1 MTSSNIPTSDVPL
14 KQRFYIYREK
24 VLHQKKAAADFDTLY
39 WNLRPKPVAPT
50 ISALNPNTARANAN
64 VTVNITGTG
73 FDAGVKAVISTTAL
87 SPMGTPTQ
95 TAFSV
100 IIPAANIATAGT
112 MQLSVKNGDG
122 QLSNA
127 LNFTVT

>member
-1 MTSSNIPTSDVPL
+1 MTNIPTSDVPL

-50 ISALNPNTARANAN
+50 LSALNPNTARANVD

-73 FDAGVKAVISTTAL
+73 FDAGVKAVIGTTAL
-87 SPMGTPTQ
+87 SPMGTPTP
-95 TAFSV
+95 TAFSLL
-100 IIPAANIATAGT
+100 IPAANIATAGT
-112 MQLSVKNGDG
+112 VQLSVKNGDG

>member
-1 MTSSNIPTSDVPL
+1 MPATTPTSSVPL
-14 KQRFYIYREK
+14 KDRFYIYRGK
-24 VLHQKKAAADFDTLY
+24 VLHQKKASAEADTLY
-39 WNLRPKPVAPT
+39 WSLRPKPAAPT
-50 ISALNPNTARANAN
+50 LSALNPSSAPANAA

-73 FDAGVKAVISTTAL
+73 FDTGVKALVGTTQL
-87 SPMGTPTQ
+87 TPMGTPTH

-100 IIPAANIATAGT
+100 IIPATAIATAGICA
-112 MQLSVKNGDG
+112 LSVKNGDG

>member
-1 MTSSNIPTSDVPL
+1 VTSSNIPTSDVPL

-39 WNLRPKPVAPT
+39 WSLRPKPSAPT
-50 ISALNPNTARANAN
+50 LSALNPNTAPANVD
-64 VTVNITGTG
+64 VTVNMTGTG
-73 FDAGVKAVISTTAL
+73 FDAGVKAVIGTTAL
-87 SPMGTPTQ
+87 SPMGTPTPS
-95 TAFSV
+95 AFSV
-100 IIPAANIATAGT
+100 LIPAANIATAGT
-112 MQLSVKNGDG
+112 VQVSVKNGDG